1 MRALVMPAA
10 VRRALVAHARRERPR
25 ECCGL
30 LVGAGSRVAFAV
42 PARNVDASPT
52 TRYRIHPRQHLDL
65 QRVLREA
72 VPPIE
77 IIGVYHSHPRGTAVP
92 SESDVAEAH
101 YDEWIY
107 VIVGLRTR
115 TAQVRAFRIRRG
127 RVRTVPIRRPQ
138 TRSGNR

>member
-10 VRRALVAHARRERPR
+10 VRRALIVHARRERPR

-42 PARNVDASPT
+42 PTRNVDASPA
-52 TRYRIHPRQHLDL
+52 TRYRIDPRQHLDL